1 MAKKKDKTDDIIDI
15 IYAVIA
21 FYCFYLLFL
30 WLTNKHEFWKGV
42 FIGIGVVVVMFF
54 IAFLIIKLIKK
65 RKEKIAEEISERG
78 LDKDIDNFINI
89 SGKDRS
95 RWAWKYMDYGFNQD
109 RMEIFRKT
117 LVEKG
122 IKIRDIEDLKYI
134 LKKFIDRKE
143 ESLIRSGLE
152 SKQHNFSLLSGNDFE
167 NLLVR
172 LYGAMDYLVEH
183 VGGNGDQGADL
194 ILTKDGQRIL
204 IQAKCYK
211 NWGIGNS
218 AVQQAVAAKTHYT
231 CHRAMVVGLPYFTK
245 EARELAQT
253 NGVELIGKKEL
264 QGLLLD
270 YLKESWS

>member
-1 MAKKKDKTDDIIDI
+1 MAKKKDIINDILDVVYRITLL
-15 IYAVIA
+15 
-21 FYCFYLLFL
+21 YLLYILLL
-30 WLTNKHEFWKGV
+30 WFTNKQEFWKWV
-42 FIGIGVVVVMFF
+42 FIGLGVFVVMFF
-54 IAFLIIKLIKK
+54 IFFLRKKLIKK

-89 SGKDRS
+89 SGKD
-95 RWAWKYMDYGFNQD
+95 WGKGVWKYMDYGFNQD

-122 IKIRDIEDLKYI
+122 IKVRDTEDLKYI
-134 LKKFIDRKE
+134 LKKFIDKKE
-143 ESLIRSGLE
+143 ESLIRGGFEL
-152 SKQHNFSLLSGNDFE
+152 KQHHFSLLSGNDFE

-183 VGGNGDQGADL
+183 IGGNGDQGADL
-194 ILTKDGQRIL
+194 ILTKNGQRTL

-211 NWGIGNS
+211 NLGVGNS
-218 AVQQAVAAKTHYT
+218 AVQQATAAKTHYA
-231 CHRAMVVGLPYFTK
+231 CDMAMVVGLPYFTR

-253 NGVELIGKKEL
+253 NGVKLVSKKEL